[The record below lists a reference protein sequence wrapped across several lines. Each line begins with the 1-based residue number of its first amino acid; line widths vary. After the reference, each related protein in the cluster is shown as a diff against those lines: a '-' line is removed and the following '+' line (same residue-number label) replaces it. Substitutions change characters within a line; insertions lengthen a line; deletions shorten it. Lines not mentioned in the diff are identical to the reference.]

1 MNISTY
7 LYTLLIKPLELL
19 FEVIFYNANKVIGVP
34 GLSIIALS
42 LAMNFLVLPLYKR
55 ADAMQAEEREV
66 EERLGKWVNHIKK
79 AFKGDERFM
88 MLQTFYRQNDYK
100 PSYALRGSLSLLLEI
115 PFFIAAYHFLS
126 NLYILQGATL
136 GPIMD
141 LGKPDGL
148 LKIGGFSINILPILM
163 TVINIVSA
171 MIYSENLSLKSK
183 LQMYGMAL
191 VFLVFLYQSPSGLA
205 FYWTLNNVFSL
216 LKNVFYKLKHPKRVL
231 AVLFGIA
238 GAGLLVFALVSPAYT
253 KRMKFFLAAFA
264 VILLVPLIMLLLK
277 PFKKVNLQE
286 KIGNAQKD
294 NSFKKIFILSGV
306 FLCILLG
313 LFIPSNVI
321 SSSTAE
327 FIDVSVIHSPIRY
340 VVYTL
345 FLAAGYFLVWMGIF
359 YYLAD
364 KTGKVL
370 FALATWCA
378 SAIFVIDFMFFK
390 TDMGILSSFLMY
402 EEFSVYTKNEY
413 LINFAAI
420 IGVFLICVALYK
432 WNKKIVLSILT
443 AGVMAMSI
451 MSIKNIYKISADYK
465 EIEELGKRSQE
476 MPTINLSKEGKN
488 VVVIMM
494 DRMIGYMV
502 PYIINEKPELE
513 EKFDGFTFYYN
524 TISFGHKTNY
534 GSPGLYGGYEYTPK
548 ESNKRSDMSLMEKQN
563 EALKVMPVSF
573 DNAGYKVT
581 VFDPTY
587 AGYQWIPDLSI
598 YDDYPNIKAYITMGR
613 VNYSEAS
620 KDEIDDLLKRNFF
633 CYSVFKTMPLLVQP
647 TLYDLGNYCSLA
659 DHKALTMAGQH
670 REGKSI
676 AEGYDYTF
684 MSSYNVMDSL
694 SNLTEVDEG
703 NDNTFLMM
711 SNDMTHGCQILQ
723 EPEYMPA
730 EEVDNTEFDQQH
742 PYRKKKGSKK
752 KLNMKKMNVRL
763 HYQMNMCAMIKLG
776 QWFDYLKEQ
785 GVYDNTKIIIVSDH
799 AWRLYENKDL
809 IKYVQRPYKKKESLK
824 KFDMLEYNCV
834 LFVKDFDSKGF
845 TLDKKTF
852 MTNADVPTL
861 AFDKTI
867 DNPVNP
873 FTGKAINSDY
883 KNGDLELIWGREWDT
898 EKNNG
903 NTFIPDYWF
912 TIEGNRNIHKGKN
925 WSYLGYH

>member
-1 MNISTY
+1 M
-7 LYTLLIKPLELL
+7 ELL

-598 YDDYPNIKAYITMGR
+598 YDDYPNIKAY
-613 VNYSEAS
+613 
-620 KDEIDDLLKRNFF
+620 
-633 CYSVFKTMPLLVQP
+633 
-647 TLYDLGNYCSLA
+647 
-659 DHKALTMAGQH
+659 
-670 REGKSI
+670 
-676 AEGYDYTF
+676 
-684 MSSYNVMDSL
+684 
-694 SNLTEVDEG
+694 
-703 NDNTFLMM
+703 
-711 SNDMTHGCQILQ
+711 
-723 EPEYMPA
+723 
-730 EEVDNTEFDQQH
+730 
-742 PYRKKKGSKK
+742 
-752 KLNMKKMNVRL
+752 
-763 HYQMNMCAMIKLG
+763 
-776 QWFDYLKEQ
+776 
-785 GVYDNTKIIIVSDH
+785 
-799 AWRLYENKDL
+799 
-809 IKYVQRPYKKKESLK
+809 
-824 KFDMLEYNCV
+824 
-834 LFVKDFDSKGF
+834 
-845 TLDKKTF
+845 
-852 MTNADVPTL
+852 
-861 AFDKTI
+861 
-867 DNPVNP
+867 
-873 FTGKAINSDY
+873 
-883 KNGDLELIWGREWDT
+883 
-898 EKNNG
+898 
-903 NTFIPDYWF
+903 
-912 TIEGNRNIHKGKN
+912 
-925 WSYLGYH
+925 